1 MPDELYCYSS
11 SNVLKNKYEEYVIPQ
26 LLMEWIQQSS
36 NFDGLAYQSA
46 SGFHEA
52 RSLDS
57 FNVVI
62 PTKNI
67 DPIDGYDKRL
77 KKCFKLSVPK
87 KISILEDI
95 RKAENEMM
103 EVFKYSK
110 KLEEALIINPASG
123 RHPYRRLLAVSYSI
137 YSIYSS
143 LKNENDLYAVFPMQ
157 QLDALWHSLLLISKT
172 IDNAETAE
180 EWVASF
186 KYYKN
191 DGALTSNDYDD
202 VLKDFHVVN
211 EAVMKLQTA
220 LRPKLKHMIAIGNI
234 DFEFIK

>member
-1 MPDELYCYSS
+1 
-11 SNVLKNKYEEYVIPQ
+11 
-26 LLMEWIQQSS
+26 
-36 NFDGLAYQSA
+36 
-46 SGFHEA
+46 
-52 RSLDS
+52 
-57 FNVVI
+57 
-62 PTKNI
+62 
-67 DPIDGYDKRL
+67 
-77 KKCFKLSVPK
+77 
-87 KISILEDI
+87 
-95 RKAENEMM
+95 
-103 EVFKYSK
+103 
-110 KLEEALIINPASG
+110 
-123 RHPYRRLLAVSYSI
+123 
-137 YSIYSS
+137 
-143 LKNENDLYAVFPMQ
+143 MQ

-220 LRPKLKHMIAIGNI
+220 LRPKLKQMIAIGNI

>member
-1 MPDELYCYSS
+1 M
-11 SNVLKNKYEEYVIPQ
+11 
-26 LLMEWIQQSS
+26 
-36 NFDGLAYQSA
+36 
-46 SGFHEA
+46 
-52 RSLDS
+52 
-57 FNVVI
+57 
-62 PTKNI
+62 
-67 DPIDGYDKRL
+67 DGYDKWL

-95 RKAENEMM
+95 RKAENEIM

-110 KLEEALIINPASG
+110 RLEEALIINSASG
-123 RHPYRRLLAVSYSI
+123 RHPYRRLLAISYSL
-137 YSIYSS
+137 YFIYSS
-143 LKNENDLYAVFPMQ
+143 LKNENNLYAAFPMQ

-172 IDNAETAE
+172 IDNAETTE

-191 DGALTSNDYDD
+191 DGVLTPNDYDD

-220 LRPKLKHMIAIGNI
+220 IRPKMKHMIAIGNI